1 MITHNKINTISDG
14 SDTDLVRPSDWN
26 DGHVIPKIASDNL
39 RNSHDAEASTNSATY
54 VKLKTITLNQKLY
67 GTVRILFDIK
77 TQYGAGDYARG
88 KIYHNGVALGTE
100 QTGTTSSYVTKSE
113 DITHDFEKNDTIELW
128 VKNTASVT
136 SSVRYFRLYYD
147 NEDITTISTSNS

>member
-39 RNSHDAEASTNSATY
+39 RNSHDAEASTASGTY
-54 VKLKTITLNQKLY
+54 VLLKTITLNQKLY
-67 GTVRILFDIK
+67 GTVRIKFDLK
-77 TQYGAGDYARG
+77 CYLGPGTAYG

-100 QTGTTSSYVTKSE
+100 QSSISSSYATKSE
-113 DITHDFEKNDTIELW
+113 DITHDFGKNDTIELW
-128 VKNTASVT
+128 GKLQYMTTTYIQN
-136 SSVRYFRLYYD
+136 FRLYYD